1 MNKKPGKF
9 IAATVISGVLLYG
22 IYMMFT
28 TEQTMV
34 DSLRL
39 FLPLLCNSC
48 ILLGHVFSTK
58 EILPLPEEILE
69 NEAYIEAKE
78 RQESGGK
85 IFVTGI
91 LMMGIPFILLLVLGE
106 LNGLLG
112 GICLL
117 SFFVG
122 ILAVLMGLFVG
133 LLAGKD
139 LAKIPVEIVQD
150 PQPERIISRAFTALG
165 GLALIAWAVLW
176 LLQTMDM
183 I

>member
-1 MNKKPGKF
+1 MNKKTGK
-9 IAATVISGVLLYG
+9 IVAATVIAGVLLYG

-28 TEQTMV
+28 TEQTLA

-58 EILPLPEEILE
+58 QILPLPEEILE
-69 NEAYIEAKE
+69 KEAYIEAKE

-117 SFFVG
+117 SFFIG

-133 LLAGKD
+133 FLAGKD

-150 PQPERIISRAFTALG
+150 PQPESMTSRAFTALG
-165 GLALIAWAVLW
+165 GLALIAWAALW
-176 LLQTMDM
+176 LLQTMGM

>member
-1 MNKKPGKF
+1 MNKKPGK
-9 IAATVISGVLLYG
+9 IVAATVIAGVLLYG
-22 IYMMFT
+22 MYLMFT
-28 TEQTMV
+28 TEQTVV

-39 FLPLLCNSC
+39 FLPLLCSSC
-48 ILLGHVFSTK
+48 ILLSHVFSTK
-58 EILPLPEEILE
+58 QILPLPEEILE
-69 NEAYIEAKE
+69 NEVYIEAME

-91 LMMGIPFILLLVLGE
+91 LMMAIPFILLLVLGE

-117 SFFVG
+117 SFFIG

-133 LLAGKD
+133 FLAGKD

-150 PQPERIISRAFTALG
+150 PQPESMISRIFTVLG
-165 GLALIAWAVLW
+165 GLALIAWAALW
-176 LLQTMDM
+176 ILHT
-183 I
+183 IGRI